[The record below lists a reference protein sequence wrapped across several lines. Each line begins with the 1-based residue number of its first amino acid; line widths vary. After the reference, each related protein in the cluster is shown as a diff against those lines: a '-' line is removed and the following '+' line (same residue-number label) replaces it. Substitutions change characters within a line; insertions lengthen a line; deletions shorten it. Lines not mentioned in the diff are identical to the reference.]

1 MYIPAVLTNQNKG
14 NLTLV
19 VLNLTQG
26 NGSLQI
32 SGPLNVSSDTIQ
44 SAQTA
49 AMYAAS
55 MQGMNFSHFNFSYT
69 IEDRNNSVSGPSGGL
84 AFTLLAVAALQHR
97 QLPSTFTATGTISPG
112 GYVGLIGGAYDK
124 SGAAKGDGLKFILVP
139 AATNDSVEALIYY
152 ITQQT
157 YGIPLVEVSNVSQ
170 ALDYVFGSKA
180 PSLTS
185 LNLNENYGIASI
197 GDANITCSTATPPTS
212 PSSRTTR
219 WATPGATYPT

>member
-1 MYIPAVLTNQNKG
+1 MSTFKPIIALLSLCIIIAAAGAYTTQMYIPAVLTNQNKG

-139 AATNDSVEALIYY
+139 P
-152 ITQQT
+152 Q
-157 YGIPLVEVSNVSQ
+157 
-170 ALDYVFGSKA
+170 
-180 PSLTS
+180 
-185 LNLNENYGIASI
+185 
-197 GDANITCSTATPPTS
+197 
-212 PSSRTTR
+212 RTTPSR
-219 WATPGATYPT
+219 RSYTT